1 MRIEP
6 KAFGLAA
13 GAVAAILFT
22 LCALAV
28 TLAPRATAAFVS
40 ALVHLDLTNIAR
52 PLNWAT
58 FAGGLV
64 CWSVGTGAAFALA
77 AAFYN
82 RFAAPAR

>member
-1 MRIEP
+1 MKIEP

-28 TLAPRATAAFVS
+28 ALAPAPTTAVLS
-40 ALVHLDLTNIAR
+40 ALIHLDLSNIAR
-52 PLNWAT
+52 PLTWAN
-58 FAGGLV
+58 FVGGLV
-64 CWSVGTGAAFALA
+64 GWSVGTAAAFAIA

-82 RFAAPAR
+82 RFTLPRG